1 MLLGNIR
8 EDIHP
13 NCRTS
18 HSAPHLT
25 SSFSMNNTII
35 TPSTSSSTSTRT
47 PITPQQ
53 TMMNYARMSYRYT
66 TVRQNNLFIL
76 NYLFLIIDYIT
87 FYASTTR
94 NNYFS

>member
-8 EDIHP
+8 EDMHP

-18 HSAPHLT
+18 RSVPHLT
-25 SSFSMNNTII
+25 PSFSMNDPI
-35 TPSTSSSTSTRT
+35 PSPLISSSTNPRT

-66 TVRQNNLFIL
+66 TVRQN
-76 NYLFLIIDYIT
+76 
-87 FYASTTR
+87 
-94 NNYFS
+94 

>member
-18 HSAPHLT
+18 RSVPHLT
-25 SSFSMNNTII
+25 PSFSMNDTIS
-35 TPSTSSSTSTRT
+35 TPSTSSSTNTRT

-66 TVRQNNLFIL
+66 TVCQKYLFIL
-76 NYLFLIIDYIT
+76 N
-87 FYASTTR
+87 
-94 NNYFS
+94 

>member
-18 HSAPHLT
+18 RSAPHLT
-25 SSFSMNNTII
+25 PSFSMNDTIP
-35 TPSTSSSTSTRT
+35 TPLTSSSTSTRT

-66 TVRQNNLFIL
+66 TVCQKTEDT
-76 NYLFLIIDYIT
+76 YLFEFFFVL
-87 FYASTTR
+87 
-94 NNYFS
+94 